1 MVSAVA
7 AGSEGIWRVLA
18 RIPDPEIPVITITE
32 LGFVRDVRLDGGA
45 VEVSITPT
53 YSGCPAMDMIE
64 RDVIARLQEAGYRE
78 VRVRTVLSP
87 AWTTDW
93 IGEQAKARLRD
104 YGIAPPAR
112 TTPGVDAH
120 RIYLHARAVPCPSC
134 GSAQTE
140 RVSEFGSTA
149 CKAHYRC
156 LACLEPFDYFKPL

>member
-1 MVSAVA
+1 MVA
-7 AGSEGIWRVLA
+7 ASLDAAQVWRVLA
-18 RIPDPEIPVITITE
+18 RIPDPEIPVITITD
-32 LGFVRDVRLDGGA
+32 LGIVRDVRLEGGA

-64 RDVIARLQEAGYRE
+64 RDVVSRLQEAGFSE

-87 AWTTDW
+87 TWTTDW
-93 IGEQAKARLRD
+93 IGEEAKARLRE

-112 TTPGVDAH
+112 CTPGADAQ
-120 RIYLHARAVPCPSC
+120 RIHLHARAVPCPRC

-156 LACLEPFDYFKPL
+156 LECFEPFDYFKPL

>member
-1 MVSAVA
+1 MVEASLNASQVWRLL
-7 AGSEGIWRVLA
+7 EG
-18 RIPDPEIPVITITE
+18 IPDPEIPVITITE
-32 LGFVRDVRLDGGA
+32 LGIVRDVRLDAGA

-64 RDVIARLQEAGYRE
+64 QDVVATLKQAGFNE
-78 VRVRTVLSP
+78 VRVRKVLSP

-93 IGEQAKARLRD
+93 IGEQAKARLRA
-104 YGIAPPAR
+104 YGIAPPGH

-120 RIYLHARAVPCPSC
+120 RVHLHARAVPCPSC

-140 RVSEFGSTA
+140 RISEFGSTA

-156 LACLEPFDYFKPL
+156 LECREPFDYFKPL